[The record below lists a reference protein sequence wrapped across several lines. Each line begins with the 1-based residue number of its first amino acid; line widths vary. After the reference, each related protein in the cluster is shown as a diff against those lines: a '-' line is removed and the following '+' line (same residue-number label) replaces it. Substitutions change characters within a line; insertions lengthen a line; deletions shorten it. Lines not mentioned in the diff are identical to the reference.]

1 MYYNVGNMCA
11 QITEDKLAS
20 YKAYLTIVQERMIDK
35 YFEEQKPYICCKAGC
50 SHCCEK
56 GQYPVTEIELAYLM
70 LGYKLLPFETQLKI
84 RDNFDKLKSQYEFF
98 KQQHSGTKDNPVF
111 MYKCPFLVAGR
122 CSVYEYR
129 AVICRTH
136 GLLFFV
142 EEKDGTHKNKIPYCV
157 HYGLNYSNIYD
168 EETETLSDVKMAELG
183 IKQEPLAYNLGLKAL
198 FRKELTDNFDFE
210 FGEVKALVDWFVPE

>member
-1 MYYNVGNMCA
+1 MCA

-70 LGYKLLPFETQLKI
+70 LGFKLLPYELQCQIRNNFETLKQ
-84 RDNFDKLKSQYEFF
+84 DYQNYKKLLKE
-98 KQQHSGTKDNPVF
+98 NPDQEPY
-111 MYKCPFLVAGR
+111 MYKCPFLIDGK
-122 CSVYEYR
+122 CSVYDFR

-136 GLLFFV
+136 GLMFF
-142 EEKDGTHKNKIPYCV
+142 EEQKDGTHKNKIPYCV

-168 EETETLSDVKMAELG
+168 EETKTLSDEKMKALG
-183 IKQEPLAYNLGLKAL
+183 LTQEPLAYNLSLKTL
-198 FRKELTDNFDFE
+198 FKKELTDNFDFE